1 MKKLILTLVFLFS
14 FMTYLVPSGASTEF
28 FAPVC
33 LTVNGAYV
41 KTQNHAYLKKG
52 TTIVSLRDLGEIF
65 GAEVSWNEKTSTAK
79 IENGD
84 KTISVTKG
92 KKTATVNGK
101 THKLDASAVI
111 VNGRTY
117 VPLRFLAENL
127 GAEVLWN
134 EKTLTANLKSGSAS
148 VPAHLKGAAPFTEDE
163 LYWLSKIVSAEASG
177 EINSGKVAVANVIL
191 NRVESNEF
199 PNTIY
204 GVIFDKKYGVQ
215 FTPIADGSIYKN
227 PTTDSVTAAKR
238 ALLGEDVSRESLY
251 FLNPKTAT
259 NSWIIKNRRFFKTIG
274 NHDFYL

>member
-1 MKKLILTLVFLFS
+1 MKKLILTLVFLFT
-14 FMTYLVPSGASTEF
+14 FVTYLVPTEAKSEF

-33 LTVNGAYV
+33 LTVNGEYV
-41 KTQNHAYLKKG
+41 KTPNHGYLKNG
-52 TTIVSLRDLGEIF
+52 STVASLRDLGEIF
-65 GAEVSWNEKTSTAK
+65 GASVSWDEKTSTAK
-79 IENGD
+79 ITDSD
-84 KTISVTKG
+84 KTIAVTKG

-101 THKLDASAVI
+101 SVEIGATAQI

-127 GAEVLWN
+127 GASVSWDAN
-134 EKTLTANLKSGSAS
+134 TLTANLKSGNAS
-148 VPAHLKGAAPFTEDE
+148 VPKHLKGRAPFTEDE

-191 NRVESNEF
+191 NRVESDEF

-204 GVIFDKKYGVQ
+204 GVIFDNKYGVQ
-215 FTPIADGSIYKN
+215 FTPTADGSIYKK

-238 ALLGEDVSRESLY
+238 ALLGEDVSRQSLY

-259 NSWIIKNRRFFKTIG
+259 NYWIIQNRPFFKTIG

>member
-1 MKKLILTLVFLFS
+1 MKKLILTLVFLFT
-14 FMTYLVPSGASTEF
+14 FVTYLVPTEAKSEF

-33 LTVNGAYV
+33 LTVNGEYV
-41 KTQNHAYLKKG
+41 KTPNHAYLKNG
-52 TTIVSLRDLGEIF
+52 STVASLRDLGEIF
-65 GAEVSWNEKTSTAK
+65 GASVSWDEKTSTAK
-79 IENGD
+79 ITDSD
-84 KTISVTKG
+84 KTIAVTKG

-101 THKLDASAVI
+101 SVEIGATAQI

-127 GAEVLWN
+127 GASVSWDAN
-134 EKTLTANLKSGSAS
+134 TLTANLKSGNAS
-148 VPAHLKGAAPFTEDE
+148 VPKHLKGRAPFTEDE

-191 NRVESNEF
+191 NRVESDEF

-204 GVIFDKKYGVQ
+204 GVIFDNKYGVQ
-215 FTPIADGSIYKN
+215 FTPTADGSIYKK

-238 ALLGEDVSRESLY
+238 ALLGEDVSRQSLY

-259 NSWIIKNRRFFKTIG
+259 NYWIIQNRPFFKTIG